1 MPKKPY
7 EVGGADYDLLWELI
21 NRVPSKMDTGM
32 VSAMAWYF
40 RLFQEIGADG
50 MTAAHMNAWVSLFAR
65 MARLC
70 HYEPAFDGDDWA
82 DALVHFPVEIRP
94 EDVLALDDDAIVRF
108 LDAAARFK
116 RETYCDMPHELSA
129 EEVAAMSRRAEPDVP
144 VRKAV
149 AVVASDGE
157 VMDVLDVV
165 NWDSGFAD
173 VLDRLEQD
181 WQKTDEE
188 YSDFVYPRLRRKGYD
203 FRVIDVVKY
212 SARL

>member
-1 MPKKPY
+1 
-7 EVGGADYDLLWELI
+7 
-21 NRVPSKMDTGM
+21 M
-32 VSAMAWYF
+32 VSAVAWYR
-40 RLFQEIGADG
+40 RLTDEMDIPN
-50 MTAAHMNAWVSLFAR
+50 MTCANVNAWVSLLAR
-65 MARLC
+65 IARLY
-70 HYEPAFDGDDWA
+70 HDAPEYSSDDWV
-82 DALVHFPVEIRP
+82 DALIHFPVEIRP

-157 VMDVLDVV
+157 VMDVLDVI
-165 NWDSGFAD
+165 NWDSKFAD

-181 WQKTDEE
+181 WQKTDEK

-203 FRVIDVVKY
+203 FRVMDVVKY